1 MSRERENC
9 LIQRDCPSAIYT
21 RVSTTTGL
29 RPEVQLAGCPYE
41 ASSAFI
47 KSQAHAG
54 WVQVKTRYDDDD
66 ISGADRS
73 WRTPGLRKVDVSVVC
88 KGRRPSC
95 RRHASSLQH
104 TTRNRRGNSSWGF
117 QSNRGALQRRF
128 EARRPAW
135 TDYSSQHGTKNQCLE
150 LGTKRLAN
158 ALGASMNSNSGLG
171 RLR

>member
-1 MSRERENC
+1 MADMALPGSIEPARRRGPN
-9 LIQRDCPSAIYT
+9 LDRGFHPLAIVAFMGTIAAVLLFVAYT
-21 RVSTTTGL
+21 
-29 RPEVQLAGCPYE
+29 
-41 ASSAFI
+41 SAFI
-47 KSQAHAG
+47 KSQARAG

-73 WRTPGLRKVDVSVVC
+73 WRTSGPRKVDVSVVC

-135 TDYSSQHGTKNQCLE
+135 TDYSSQHGTKTSVWN
-150 LGTKRLAN
+150 
-158 ALGASMNSNSGLG
+158 
-171 RLR
+171 